1 MAGELLHH
9 HGLADPAVTRED
21 EISSSCT
28 ASVGH
33 VRQHVCPRGLDCRT
47 PRQGISWRNMASTG
61 GVDLWVHRNRLSFL
75 IRLYLLSM
83 YSPLYATSDI
93 R

>member
-1 MAGELLHH
+1 
-9 HGLADPAVTRED
+9 
-21 EISSSCT
+21 
-28 ASVGH
+28 
-33 VRQHVCPRGLDCRT
+33 
-47 PRQGISWRNMASTG
+47 MASTG

-93 R
+93 W